1 MTSFEEFKRLARQG
15 NVVPVVEQL
24 PSDTE
29 TPVSLYLRIR
39 HASPYSVLL
48 ESVEGGQHLARYSFL
63 GFDPFMVF
71 TIRDGRYFLEPR
83 HDDVRVLPGL
93 VRPDDPPLEA
103 LKTILGHLK
112 GVRVPGLPRFIG
124 GAVGYLGYECA
135 GLVER
140 IPAAPDDGLDLPDAV
155 LMFFDVV
162 IVVDNVTGQILLVAS
177 AYVPDPEAGDMS
189 LRSEYDKAASEI
201 TRLKTLLREPH
212 RGHPQKKTEAGER
225 TLLVGKTRFLEMA
238 RTARR
243 YIGEGDVFQ
252 VVLSQRIRQT
262 ASCDVFEVY
271 RNLRR
276 INPSPYMYYLAVNDL
291 AIAGCSP
298 EMLVRVEDGMVQTR
312 PIAGT
317 RRRGMTE
324 EEDRLLEQELLGDP
338 KERAEHLMLV
348 DLGRNDLGRICSYG
362 TVSVPEFMTIERYS
376 HVMHIVSEVRGALRA
391 DRSVIDALFACF
403 PAGTLTGAPKV
414 RAMEIIAENEP
425 FRRGVYGGAVAY
437 MDFTGNLDS
446 CIAIRTVV
454 AKGKAFFFQSG
465 AGVVHDSDPEREY
478 EETIEK
484 MGATLQAFELSVR

>member
-1 MTSFEEFKRLARQG
+1 MTPFSEFKRLVRQG
-15 NVVPVVEQL
+15 NVIPLVEPL

-29 TPVSLYLRIR
+29 TPVSLYLKIR
-39 HASPYSVLL
+39 SSSPFSFLL
-48 ESVEGGQHLARYSFL
+48 ESVEGGRHLARYSFL

-71 TIRDGRYFLEPR
+71 TIRDGRYSLEPR

-140 IPAAPDDGLDLPDAV
+140 IPAAPDDGLDLPDAT

-162 IVVDNVTGQILLVAS
+162 IVVDNVTGQTLLVSS
-177 AYVPDPEAGDMS
+177 AYVPNPDAGDDV
-189 LRSEYDKAASEI
+189 LRAEYDKAAAGIEHLKSLIRKSPSSEPRRQ
-201 TRLKTLLREPH
+201 TK
-212 RGHPQKKTEAGER
+212 AGER
-225 TLLVGKTRFLEMA
+225 TMLVPRGRFLEMA
-238 RTARR
+238 QTARR

-252 VVLSQRIRQT
+252 VVLSQRIRQKAT
-262 ASCDVFEVY
+262 LDAFQVY

-276 INPSPYMYYLAVNDL
+276 INPSPYMYFLAMDDL

-298 EMLVRVEDGMVQTR
+298 EMLVRVDDGMVQTR

-317 RRRGMTE
+317 RRRGKTA
-324 EEDRLLEQELLGDP
+324 EEDQALEQELLRDP

-362 TVSVPEFMTIERYS
+362 TVSVPEFMAIERYS
-376 HVMHIVSEVRGALRA
+376 HVMHIVSEIRGTLRA
-391 DRSVIDALFACF
+391 ESSVIDALFACF

-414 RAMEIIAENEP
+414 RAMEIIAQHEP
-425 FRRGVYGGAVAY
+425 FRRGIYGGAVAY

-454 AKGKAFFFQSG
+454 AKNDAFFFQAG

-478 EETIEK
+478 EETLEK
-484 MGATLQAFELSVR
+484 LDATLRAFDLSVQ